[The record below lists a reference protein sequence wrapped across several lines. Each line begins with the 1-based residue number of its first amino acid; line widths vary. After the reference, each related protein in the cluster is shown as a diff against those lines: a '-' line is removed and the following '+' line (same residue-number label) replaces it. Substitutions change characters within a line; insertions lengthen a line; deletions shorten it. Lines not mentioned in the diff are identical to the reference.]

1 MTVPV
6 TQIEKD
12 LGKRNREL
20 VAEIA
25 RLGDIIK
32 RRDNELL
39 EAYDQ
44 MEVLKEQNAI
54 YRDFPKTAEDMGF
67 LTPYEV
73 GRIFYQLG
81 VIAERKTVILHVRD

>member
-1 MTVPV
+1 MTTPV

-20 VAEIA
+20 LAEIA
-25 RLGDIIK
+25 RLNEVVK

-39 EAYDQ
+39 EVYDE
-44 MEVLKEQNAI
+44 MEVLKKQNAI
-54 YRDFPKTAEDMGF
+54 YKDFPKTAEDMGF

-81 VIAERKTVILHVRD
+81 VIAERKAVILHVRD

>member
-1 MTVPV
+1 MGLFPHR
-6 TQIEKD
+6 D
-12 LGKRNREL
+12 LKWSGLR
-20 VAEIA
+20 AEIA

-32 RRDNELL
+32 RRDNELF

-54 YRDFPKTAEDMGF
+54 YRDFPKMAEDMGF

-73 GRIFYQLG
+73 NRTFYELG
-81 VIAERKTVILHVRD
+81 IKAERNKVILHV

>member
-1 MTVPV
+1 MTTPV

-20 VAEIA
+20 AAEID
-25 RLGDIIK
+25 RLRKIIT
-32 RRDNELL
+32 RRDNELS
-39 EAYDQ
+39 EVYDE
-44 MEVLKEQNAI
+44 METVKEQNAI

>member
-1 MTVPV
+1 MTTPV

-12 LGKRNREL
+12 LGKRNSEL
-20 VAEIA
+20 LAEIA
-25 RLGDIIK
+25 RLNEVVK

-39 EAYDQ
+39 EVYDE
-44 MEVLKEQNAI
+44 MEVLKKQNAI
-54 YRDFPKTAEDMGF
+54 YKDFPKTAEDMGF

-81 VIAERKTVILHVRD
+81 VIAERNKVILHV

>member
-1 MTVPV
+1 MTTPV

-12 LGKRNREL
+12 LVNRNREL
-20 VAEIA
+20 TAEIA
-25 RLGDIIK
+25 RLNEVVK
-32 RRDNELL
+32 RRDNELF

-54 YRDFPKTAEDMGF
+54 YKDFPKTAEDMGF

-81 VIAERKTVILHVRD
+81 VIAERKTVILHD

>member
-1 MTVPV
+1 MTTPV

-20 VAEIA
+20 LAEIA
-25 RLGDIIK
+25 RLDDIIK
-32 RRDNELL
+32 RRDNELF
-39 EAYDQ
+39 EAYDE
-44 MEVLKEQNAI
+44 MEVLKKQNAI
-54 YRDFPKTAEDMGF
+54 YKDFPKTAEDRGF

-81 VIAERKTVILHVRD
+81 VIAERNKVILHV

>member
-1 MTVPV
+1 MTTPV

-20 VAEIA
+20 LAEIA

-32 RRDNELL
+32 RRDNELF
-39 EAYDQ
+39 EAYDE
-44 MEVLKEQNAI
+44 MEVLKKQNAI
-54 YRDFPKTAEDMGF
+54 YKDFPKTAEDMGF

-81 VIAERKTVILHVRD
+81 VIAERKAVILHVRD

>member
-1 MTVPV
+1 MTTPV

-20 VAEIA
+20 LAEIT
-25 RLGDIIK
+25 RLDDIIK
-32 RRDNELL
+32 RRDNELF
-39 EAYDQ
+39 EAYDE
-44 MEVLKEQNAI
+44 MEVLKKQNAI
-54 YRDFPKTAEDMGF
+54 YKDFPKTAEDMGF

-81 VIAERKTVILHVRD
+81 VIAERNKVILHV